1 MKPALVERS
10 EFQDEVKR
18 LSRKYRH
25 IENDLQNFYKEFLSA
40 PLVRA
45 FAIPGYERR
54 VWKVRMKSADQ
65 QRGKSG
71 GFWLIFYFDENKP
84 AALYMFTLYPK
95 TERENISS
103 DELQRLLK
111 DIMSKLLQEGQQSKS
126 PD

>member
-1 MKPALVERS
+1 MMPALVERP

-25 IENDLQNFYKEFLSA
+25 IENDLQSFYKEFLAA

-45 FAIPGYERR
+45 FAIPGFERR
-54 VWKVRMKSADQ
+54 LWKVRMKSSDQ

-71 GFWLIFYFDENKP
+71 GFRLIFYFDETKP
-84 AALYMFTLYPK
+84 AALHMLTLYPK
-95 TERENISS
+95 TEREDISA

-111 DIMSKLLQEGQQSKS
+111 DVMSKLLQEGQQTKTSE
-126 PD
+126 